1 MIYIYGTCWSNPR
14 IDSYL
19 WTNIVRKHFKCKVK
33 NYSFTGVSFDW
44 CFSKIDRTKHLWK
57 PDDIILF
64 TEPDLDRK
72 WFFKRYPGIS
82 QKHRILRTDRLSQED
97 KEFALLW
104 LEKYYNPRV
113 EFLNLKAHYCMLN
126 QIIKDANARGFVI
139 QGFDRPIIEDFT
151 HIRFSKGCPVSSISR
166 KEYIEQKDDWQEN
179 DVRINHLSKQ
189 NHLLL
194 AQQVA
199 KALKN
204 NSYIDL
210 NINFKEGFYERP
222 SKI

>member
-1 MIYIYGTCWSNPR
+1 MIYIYGTCWSNSR

-82 QKHRILRTDRLSQED
+82 QKHRILSTNRLSQED
-97 KEFALLW
+97 KEFAVLW

-113 EFLNLKAHYCMLN
+113 EFLNLKANYHLMN
-126 QIIKDANARGFVI
+126 QSIKDANARGFVI
-139 QGFDRPIIEDFT
+139 QGFDRLVIDDMSHLLFST
-151 HIRFSKGCPVSSISR
+151 GKSMAHISKH
-166 KEYIEQKDDWQEN
+166 EYIAPDKWWQER
-179 DVRINHLSKQ
+179 DDRINHISKE
-189 NHLLL
+189 NHLIL

-199 KALKN
+199 KAIRT
-204 NSYIDL
+204 NS
-210 NINFKEGFYERP
+210 NINLTVDFKENFHERV

>member
-14 IDSYL
+14 LDFYI
-19 WTNIVRKHFKCKVK
+19 WTNIVSRHFKGRSI
-33 NYSFTGVSFDW
+33 NYSFTGVSFEW

-57 PDDIILF
+57 PNDIILF

-82 QKHRILRTDRLSQED
+82 QAHRISKTARLSQQD
-97 KEFALLW
+97 KDFALLW

-113 EFLNLKAHYCMLN
+113 EFLNLKAHYHMMN
-126 QIIKDANARGFVI
+126 QSIKDADAKAFVL
-139 QGFDRPIIEDFT
+139 QGFDRPIIDDMS
-151 HIRFSKGCPVSSISR
+151 HILFSSGKPISHVS
-166 KEYIEQKDDWQEN
+166 KQEYIDPDDDWQN
-179 DVRINHLSKQ
+179 SDVRINHLSKD
-189 NHLLL
+189 NHLIL

-199 KALKN
+199 LALKT
-204 NSYIDL
+204 NSNIDMTVP
-210 NINFKEGFYERP
+210 FKEGFYERP